1 MAISFNPALDYNTVP
16 YTRAYGMPPAGGVT
30 SEMPGMPQVGR
41 VASGEEVAGRALGR
55 TEEKGECQTCK
66 NRKYVDGSDEGNVSF
81 KAPGHI
87 SPEASAGMVMA
98 HEQEHVANAVR
109 EGNKAGNELVSVSVS
124 LKTAVCPECGR
135 TYVAGGTTRTMIR
148 YGDTPYEKNRKSA
161 DYTRFAGAN
170 VDMKG

>member
-16 YTRAYGMPPAGGVT
+16 YTRAFGMAQAGRT
-30 SEMPGMPQVGR
+30 
-41 VASGEEVAGRALGR
+41 ASAGEVSGRALGR

-98 HEQEHVANAVR
+98 HEQQHVANAVR
-109 EGNKAGNELVSVSVS
+109 EGNKAGNELLSVSVS

-148 YGDTPYEKNRKSA
+148 YGDTRFEQNRKSA
-161 DYTRFAGAN
+161 DYTRFAGAKI
-170 VDMKG
+170 DRRG